1 MNEEDKLVI
10 DIAKIQSHVQRECL
24 VEERY
29 QRENSAKFR
38 AIEQKVP
45 TYEDFRQIVLASHLK
60 PLEKGETLAKVK
72 IKNMNTWN
80 TAKNQSTSG
89 ESDSNIKNEN
99 IYDNKEKLLE
109 LKPTNNLEFLKIWRI
124 LDEKYDAEAKWVFL
138 QNVGV
143 ELTQKIFAPEING
156 DILGKF
162 IKLFAFKLSEET
174 NSTEMDAK
182 LVVDFMNCF
191 TRCQRFSLNKMFLKK
206 EELQMCQE
214 ICVKLDKQKEKF
226 DENDLQKLKS
236 SYL

>member
-10 DIAKIQSHVQRECL
+10 DIAKIQSHVQKECL
-24 VEERY
+24 AEERY
-29 QRENSAKFR
+29 KRENSAKFR

-60 PLEKGETLAKVK
+60 PLEKGETLANVK

-80 TAKNQSTSG
+80 MAKNQSANG
-89 ESDSNIKNEN
+89 ESDSNSKNDD
-99 IYDNKEKLLE
+99 IYENKEKLLQ

-124 LDEKYDAEAKWVFL
+124 LDEKYDCDAKWAFL
-138 QNVGV
+138 HNVGV
-143 ELTQKIFAPEING
+143 ELTQKIFLPEING

-162 IKLFAFKLSEET
+162 IQLFAFKLKKET
-174 NSTEMDAK
+174 NTTEMDAK

-191 TRCQRFSLNKMFLKK
+191 ARCQRFSLNRMFLKK

-214 ICVKLDKQKEKF
+214 ICVELDKQIEKL
-226 DENDLQKLKS
+226 DENELKKLKS